1 MAGTKGPE
9 ETLKA
14 LRESE
19 RRLSRS
25 QALAHVGDWEW
36 ELATNAVHWSD
47 ELYRIYG
54 YEPREIAP
62 DYNLIVQQMHPDSKE
77 EFLQAIDAAL
87 KGEKP
92 FELDYTFFRQDGSEA
107 ILHTI
112 GQVFRDKFGAPVRMA
127 GIVQDVTE
135 RKFAEMQLQA
145 SENKC
150 RTIFDKAND
159 GILIVDTEE
168 KTFVEAN
175 PAICAMLGCSR
186 EELLTMGVVD
196 IHQAADLPAILN
208 VFEKQRRGEISL
220 AENIPVKRKDGT
232 LFFADINTAVVSMGE
247 KLCMVGIF
255 RDITERRRAEQE
267 LKAQKKRLDESQR
280 IAQIGNFE
288 HNVVTNQAF
297 WSDEMFRLLGLD
309 PEKDNEDFDLFF
321 NMVHPDDQPLLQKA
335 IEETLQSNK
344 HFSID
349 YRLTLKDGR
358 ARILR
363 AIAELMPD
371 SSGKKVILS
380 GTAQDIT
387 ERKLAEDIL
396 YEKNTMLQTL
406 IHAIP
411 DMVFFKDIHGRY
423 LLANKAMEETLG
435 LGREELI
442 GMTDEELL
450 PPEVAEKCNR
460 SDAEAI
466 ERGGPV
472 SSDEWY
478 SNRNGET
485 RFLDVVKA
493 PIRDSNGDLKG
504 LVVVS
509 RDITERKLA
518 EEKIQKNEEYIRN
531 ILDTVDEGFIVVD
544 RNYRI
549 LTANHAYCESIGMHH
564 DKVIGRHCY
573 EVSHNRF
580 SPCYEGGEECSVKKA
595 FSSGIPQSAYHRHED
610 VDGNAIYVE
619 TKAFPILDASGT
631 IIQAIETVNDITE
644 KRLLEEERLK
654 VQKLEA
660 IGTLAGGIAHD
671 FNNLLQ
677 GVFGY
682 LSLAKMV
689 SGQNKEGIASLE
701 EAEKAL
707 HLSVKLT
714 NQLLTFSKGGKPVK
728 KTTNLQTVIDN
739 AARFSLSGSS
749 TIYSIANGENLWPV
763 EADEGQITQVIQN
776 IILNAVQAMPKGGR
790 VEISMRNLLAT
801 DPELPEGL
809 NAGRYVEVAIRDQGV
824 GIQWE
829 DLSRIFD
836 PYFTTKEKGNGL
848 GLATSYSIIKNH
860 GGAVKVDSTPGEGTT
875 FFIYLPASE
884 LVYPQAHQKQ
894 EVNDPTR
901 PGKILV
907 MDDESMICDVA
918 TALLGMLGHE
928 VDFAMN
934 GEETIAK
941 YQAAIQSGKPFDLV
955 ILDLTIRGGIGGT
968 ETLRKLSA
976 IDPRVKAVVSSGYA
990 DNAVV
995 ANYRDYGFTAF
1006 LNKPYS
1012 MDGLRNV
1019 LNAVLNQN

>member
-1 MAGTKGPE
+1 MAGMKGPE
-9 ETLKA
+9 ALKA
-14 LRESE
+14 LQESE

-36 ELATNAVHWSD
+36 ELATNAVHWSE

-54 YEPREIAP
+54 FEPHEIAP
-62 DYNLIVQQMHPDSKE
+62 DYSLIERQMHPDSKE

-92 FELDYTFFRQDGSEA
+92 FEMDYTFFRRDGSEA
-107 ILHTI
+107 ILHTA

-127 GIVQDVTE
+127 GIVQDITE
-135 RKFAEMQLQA
+135 RKRAEMQLLA

-159 GILIVDTEE
+159 GILIVDTEDRA
-168 KTFVEAN
+168 FVEAN

-186 EELLTMGVVD
+186 EELLTMGVAD
-196 IHQAADLPAILN
+196 IHQAEDLPAILK
-208 VFEKQRRGEISL
+208 VFERLRRGEISL
-220 AENIPVKRKDGT
+220 AENIPVKRQDGT
-232 LFFADINTAVVSMGE
+232 LFFADINTAIVSMGE
-247 KLCMVGIF
+247 KSCMVGIF
-255 RDITERRRAEQE
+255 RDITERRRAEEE
-267 LKAQKKRLDESQR
+267 LKAQKKRLAESQR
-280 IAQIGNFE
+280 IAKIGSFE
-288 HNVVTNQAF
+288 HNLATNQAF
-297 WSDEMFRLLGLD
+297 WSDELFRLLGLD
-309 PEKDNEDFDLFF
+309 PEKDKEDFDLFF
-321 NMVHPDDQPLLQKA
+321 NRVHPDDQPLLQKA

-344 HFSID
+344 PFGID
-349 YRLTLKDGR
+349 YRFTLRDGGTK
-358 ARILR
+358 ILR
-363 AIAELMPD
+363 AIAELGPD
-371 SSGKKVILS
+371 SSGKMMLLS

-387 ERKLAEDIL
+387 ERKIAEDRL
-396 YEKNTMLQTL
+396 CEKNTMLQTL
-406 IHAIP
+406 INAIP
-411 DMVFFKDIHGRY
+411 DQVFFKDLQGRY
-423 LLANKAMEETLG
+423 MLTNKAMEEAFG
-435 LGREELI
+435 LDGEELI
-442 GMTDEELL
+442 GKTTFDLL
-450 PPEVAEKCNR
+450 SPDAAEHCKK
-460 SDAEAI
+460 SDAKAM
-466 ERGGPV
+466 RKGSPV
-472 SSDEWY
+472 YSDESY
-478 SNRNGET
+478 TDRNGET
-485 RFLDVVKA
+485 KFINVVKA
-493 PIRDSNGDLKG
+493 PIRDNYGDLKG

-509 RDITERKLA
+509 RDITERKLT

-544 RNYRI
+544 HNYRI
-549 LTANHAYCESIGMHH
+549 LTANRAYCESVGMHR
-564 DKVIGRHCY
+564 DKVIGRHCF

-580 SPCYEGGEECSVKKA
+580 SPCYEGGEECSVKEA
-595 FSSGIPQSAYHRHED
+595 FSSGTPQLAYHRHED
-610 VDGNAIYVE
+610 LDGNTIYVE

-644 KRLLEEERLK
+644 KLLLEEERLK

-689 SGQNKEGIASLE
+689 PGQNEEAVAALE

-728 KTTNLQTVIDN
+728 KTTDLQTVIDN

-749 TIYSIANGENLWPV
+749 TLCSIAKGEGLWPI

-790 VEISMRNLLAT
+790 LEISTRNILTT

-809 NAGRYVEVAIRDQGV
+809 NAGRYVEIAIRDQGT
-824 GIQWE
+824 GIQQK
-829 DLSRIFD
+829 DLAKIFD
-836 PYFTTKEKGNGL
+836 PYFTTKEKGSGL

-860 GGAVKVDSTPGEGTT
+860 GGAIRVDSSPGEGTT
-875 FFIYLPASE
+875 FFIYLPTSE
-884 LVYPQAHQKQ
+884 LVYPQAPQKQ
-894 EVNDPTR
+894 EVKDPTR
-901 PGKILV
+901 SGKILV
-907 MDDESMICDVA
+907 MDDELMICEVA

-928 VDFAMN
+928 VDFAIN

-941 YQAAIQSGKPFDLV
+941 YQAALKSEKPFDLV

-976 IDPRVKAVVSSGYA
+976 IDPGVKAVVSSGYA

-995 ANYRDYGFTAF
+995 SNYRDYGFSAF

-1019 LNAVLNQN
+1019 LSAVLNQN